1 MNAQTV
7 LDFWFSTETQ
17 PFWFAKSDAFD
28 EKLNQLF
35 AETLNQAKQAE
46 LSSWRSTAEGRLAEI
61 IVLDQFSRNIYR
73 DTPASFA
80 QDTMALTLAQEMIAL
95 KMDQNLKPEQ
105 RSFLYLPFMHSESK
119 IIHEHA
125 LKLFE
130 NLGNPINLEFEQK
143 HKAII
148 DRFGRYPHRNVI
160 LGRTSTAE
168 EIEFLKQPGH
178 HF

>member
-80 QDTMALTLAQEMIAL
+80 QDTMALTLAQEMITL

-119 IIHEHA
+119 MIHEHA